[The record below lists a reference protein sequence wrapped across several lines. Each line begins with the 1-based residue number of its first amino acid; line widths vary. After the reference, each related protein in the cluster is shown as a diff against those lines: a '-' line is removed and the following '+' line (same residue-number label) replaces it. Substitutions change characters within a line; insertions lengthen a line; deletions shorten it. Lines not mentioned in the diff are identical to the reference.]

1 MPYIPIMPSRIQPPH
16 PNQMPPVVP
25 SIFRIPDQQGQFP
38 ENPQNLGDQMNGIQ
52 ATLLYYQN
60 GFKQLYDANAYL
72 QMALEQ
78 RSMALEQRTLENNR
92 LKHMFEE
99 VYSEKIKLTHYY
111 QTLLTQQQTNG
122 IFPPGIPVPV
132 PVSTHLQETT
142 QNHFLIP
149 TKNYK
154 I

>member
-1 MPYIPIMPSRIQPPH
+1 MLP
-16 PNQMPPVVP
+16 
-25 SIFRIPDQQGQFP
+25 IFRMSDQQGQFP

-60 GFKQLYDANAYL
+60 GFKQLYEANAYL

-78 RSMALEQRTLENNR
+78 RSIALEQRTIENNR
-92 LKHMFEE
+92 LKQMFEE
-99 VYSEKIKLTHYY
+99 VYSEKIKLSHYY

-122 IFPPGIPVPV
+122 ILPPNMPAL
-132 PVSTHLQETT
+132 VSTHLQENT
-142 QNHFLIP
+142 QNHSSIP

>member
-1 MPYIPIMPSRIQPPH
+1 
-16 PNQMPPVVP
+16 
-25 SIFRIPDQQGQFP
+25 
-38 ENPQNLGDQMNGIQ
+38 
-52 ATLLYYQN
+52 
-60 GFKQLYDANAYL
+60 
-72 QMALEQ
+72 
-78 RSMALEQRTLENNR
+78 MALEQRTLENNR

-111 QTLLTQQQTNG
+111 QTLLTQQQTDG
-122 IFPPGIPVPV
+122 IFHPGIPV

-142 QNHFLIP
+142 QNHFSIP